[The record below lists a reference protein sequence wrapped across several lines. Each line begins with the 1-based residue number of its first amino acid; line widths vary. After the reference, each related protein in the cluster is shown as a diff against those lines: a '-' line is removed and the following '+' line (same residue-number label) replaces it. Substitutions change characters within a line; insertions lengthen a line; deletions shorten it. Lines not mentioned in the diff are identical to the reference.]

1 MDAPHVT
8 SEGGPRKPEPGLAFR
23 VQLWGFLQLSAA
35 NLVGAGL
42 TFVYFT
48 FLVPGTPAGVRDVGI
63 DQRLLSLLLFAGY
76 VVVVSPFALVRSFRR
91 FRPVRSWLSE
101 GRRPTNP
108 EFQATV
114 AMPWVQARLFFRL
127 WVLAAVL
134 FGGLN
139 LYFEPAGRQA
149 LRVFGGVL
157 VAGMIT
163 AALNYLLME
172 RTMRPVFVR
181 ALEGVRLERPR
192 RVGIRARLVLLWLLS
207 SGLPLLAVA
216 VSRFL
221 EGTGV
226 AALEESLWFV
236 GLGGLLAGLLIT
248 WTAARSLAD
257 PIDDVRHGLEQV
269 EDGDVDV
276 EVPVNDTGE
285 IGLLQSG
292 FNRMVEGL
300 RERRRL
306 EDLFGR
312 HVGVEVARRA
322 LDRGVELG
330 GERREASV
338 LFCDITGSTRL
349 AEALP
354 PEGVVEMLNAFFSAV
369 FRAVDAEG
377 GWVNKFEGDGAMCVF
392 GVPDENP
399 HHAACALRAACTLR
413 AGLEELR
420 ERYPGLEAGIGVS
433 SGEVVAGDVGAED
446 RYEYTVIGDP
456 VNEAS
461 RLTEESKRRPNRVLA
476 AERSVREAGA
486 EDWIVAG
493 TFSLRGRRSPST
505 AYEPKELAAPVGVK
519 EAR

>member
-1 MDAPHVT
+1 MEEPESRRD
-8 SEGGPRKPEPGLAFR
+8 GGARTPEPGLAFR
-23 VQLWGFLQLSAA
+23 VQLWGFLQLSVA
-35 NLVGAGL
+35 NVMGAVL

-48 FLVPGTPAGVRDVGI
+48 FLVPSAPQVRDIGI
-63 DQRLLSLLLFAGY
+63 DQRILSLILFAGY
-76 VVVVSPFALVRSFRR
+76 AAVVSPFALVRSFRR
-91 FRPVRSWLSE
+91 FRPVRRWLSE
-101 GRRPTNP
+101 GRPPSAKELET
-108 EFQATV
+108 TV
-114 AMPWVQARLFFRL
+114 AMPWIQARLFFRL
-127 WVLAAVL
+127 WVLAAVI

-149 LRVFGGVL
+149 LRVFSGVL
-157 VAGMIT
+157 AAGMIT
-163 AALNYLLME
+163 AALNYLLVE

-181 ALEGVRLERPR
+181 ALRGTRLERPR
-192 RVGIRARLVLLWLLS
+192 RVGIRARLVLLWLLG

-216 VSRFL
+216 VSRLL

-226 AALEESLWFV
+226 AAFQESLWFV
-236 GLGGLLAGLLIT
+236 GLGGLLAGFLIT

-257 PIDDVRHGLEQV
+257 PIDDVRQGLERV
-269 EDGDVDV
+269 EEGDVDV

-300 RERRRL
+300 RERRRI

-322 LDRGVELG
+322 LDRGIALG

-338 LFCDITGSTRL
+338 LFCDITGSTGL
-349 AEALP
+349 AETLP

-392 GVPDENP
+392 GVPDDKP
-399 HHAACALRAACTLR
+399 DHAAAALRAAQALR
-413 AGLEELR
+413 EGLAELR
-420 ERYPGLEAGIGVS
+420 GRYPGLEAGIGVS

-456 VNEAS
+456 VNEAA
-461 RLTEESKRRPNRVLA
+461 RLTEESKRRPSGLLA
-476 AERSVREAGA
+476 AERSVRWAGA
-486 EDWIVAG
+486 EGWTTAG
-493 TFSLRGRRSPST
+493 TFSLRGRRLPST
-505 AYEPKELAAPVGVK
+505 VYEPRHPAAPVG
-519 EAR
+519 ETETR